1 VKDQGKLTLI
11 SGEIESGK
19 TRFCRQAAGA
29 LKELGWDVAG
39 IVSPAVFNEGG
50 KIAIDGLDLRSGE
63 RRRLADLTATGDPL
77 QGPQT
82 KRWHFSMQALHW
94 CNEVLQNATPC
105 DLLIIDEL
113 GPLEFNRG
121 EGLLAGFEAN
131 DSRQFKTSLTVV
143 RTSLLEKARDRWPDA
158 ETLIISDDDNIST
171 LEKEWLRLF

>member
-1 VKDQGKLTLI
+1 MKDQGKLTLI

-19 TRFCRQAAGA
+19 TRFCRQVAGE

-39 IVSPAVFNEGG
+39 IVSPGVFNEGG

-63 RRRLADLTATGDPL
+63 HRRLANLTATGGPL
-77 QGPQT
+77 QGPKT
-82 KRWHFSMQALHW
+82 KRWQFSMPVLQW

-113 GPLEFNRG
+113 GPLEFDRG

-131 DSRQFKTSLTVV
+131 DSRQFKASLTVV

-158 ETLIISDDDNIST
+158 EVLIISDDDEPST
-171 LEKEWLRLF
+171 LVKELLRLF

>member
-1 VKDQGKLTLI
+1 MKDQGKLTLI

-19 TRFCRQAAGA
+19 TRFCRQVAGV

-39 IVSPAVFNEGG
+39 IVSPAVFKGGG
-50 KIAIDGLDLRSGE
+50 KFAIDGLDLRSGE

-113 GPLEFNRG
+113 GPLEFDRG
-121 EGLLAGFEAN
+121 EGLLASFEAN
-131 DSRQFKTSLTVV
+131 DSRQFKVSLTVV
-143 RTSLLEKARDRWPDA
+143 RTSLLEKARGRWPDA
-158 ETLIISDDDNIST
+158 EALIINDDDNIST
-171 LEKEWLRLF
+171 LVKERLQLF

>member
-1 VKDQGKLTLI
+1 MKDQGKLTLI
-11 SGEIESGK
+11 SGEMESGK
-19 TRFCRQAAGA
+19 TRFCRQAAGE

-50 KIAIDGLDLRSGE
+50 KFAIDGLDLRSGE
-63 RRRLADLTATGDPL
+63 RRRLADLTAAGSPL
-77 QGPQT
+77 RGPQT

-113 GPLEFNRG
+113 GPLEFDRG
-121 EGLLAGFEAN
+121 EGLLASFEAN
-131 DSRQFKTSLTVV
+131 DSRQFKASLTVV

-158 ETLIISDDDNIST
+158 EVLFISDDDNIST
-171 LEKEWLRLF
+171 LVKEWLRLF

>member
-1 VKDQGKLTLI
+1 MKDQGKITLI
-11 SGEIESGK
+11 SGESDSGK

-50 KIAIDGLDLRSGE
+50 KFAIDGLDLRSGE
-63 RRRLADLTATGDPL
+63 RRRLAELTAAGNPL

-82 KRWHFSMQALHW
+82 KRWQFSMQALRW

-113 GPLEFNRG
+113 GPLEFDRG

-143 RTSLLEKARDRWPDA
+143 RTSLLERARDRWPDA
-158 ETLIISDDDNIST
+158 EVLNISDDDNIST
-171 LEKEWLRLF
+171 LVKEWLREL

>member
-1 VKDQGKLTLI
+1 MKNQGKLTLI

-50 KIAIDGLDLRSGE
+50 KFAIDGLDLRSGE
-63 RRRLADLTATGDPL
+63 RRRLADLTAAVSTL
-77 QGPQT
+77 QGPKT
-82 KRWHFSMQALHW
+82 KRWHFSMQALDW
-94 CNEVLQNATPC
+94 CNEVLQKATPC

-113 GPLEFNRG
+113 GPLEFNHG

-131 DSRQFKTSLTVV
+131 DSRQFKASLTVV
-143 RTSLLEKARDRWPDA
+143 RMSLLEKARDRWPDA
-158 ETLIISDDDNIST
+158 EVLNISDNDNIST
-171 LEKEWLRLF
+171 LVKEWLQLF

>member
-171 LEKEWLRLF
+171 LVQKWLRRF